1 MPPVADWDT
10 WKDAID
16 SLIAEEAGGITSVRT
31 LAVRLRRLD
40 SRQTTANW
48 RSTINKYRRGPTQP
62 TEETARLLAEAFKI
76 SRKRFPPS
84 AERWSPAQLRVRL
97 ERVEARSE
105 YLERWVALG
114 FESLGVEP
122 ELEARAR
129 RAVGEPD
136 TP

>member
-16 SLIAEEAGGITSVRT
+16 SLVAEEAGGITSVRT

-40 SRQTTANW
+40 SRQTTENW
-48 RSTINKYRRGPTQP
+48 RSTLNKYRRGPTLP
-62 TEETARLLAEAFKI
+62 NEETACLLAEVFKVP
-76 SRKRFPPS
+76 RNRLPAS
-84 AERWSPAQLRVRL
+84 AEPWSPAQLRVRL
-97 ERVEARSE
+97 ERLEVRSE

-114 FESLGVEP
+114 FEALGVEP